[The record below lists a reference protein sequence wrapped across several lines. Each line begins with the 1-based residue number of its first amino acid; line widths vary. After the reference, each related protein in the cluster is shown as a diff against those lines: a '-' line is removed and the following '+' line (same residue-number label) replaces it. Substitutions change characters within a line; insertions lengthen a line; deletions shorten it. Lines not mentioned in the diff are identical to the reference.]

1 MNLSSSLYFDILE
14 NLLSSAE
21 RISPTEEFRVAGDG
35 KEPET
40 QSNQRATHFCS
51 NNSSSA
57 VGIDSATETSKIS
70 VSREKI
76 SKGVKTT
83 LIGSVSSEITT
94 RSKLGA
100 SSKVVGLNNSLA
112 SSSLPTDIHPV
123 DPETQ
128 ARLEALLEAAG
139 IGKLTGETKQLTDPE
154 VVSFSI
160 FLKYIFINI
169 IFH

>member
-1 MNLSSSLYFDILE
+1 MSSLNFYILE

-35 KEPET
+35 KEPDEK
-40 QSNQRATHFCS
+40 SNRATHFCS
-51 NNSSSA
+51 NNSSSS

-154 VVSFSI
+154 VGHQNF
-160 FLKYIFINI
+160 
-169 IFH
+169 

>member
-1 MNLSSSLYFDILE
+1 M
-14 NLLSSAE
+14 
-21 RISPTEEFRVAGDG
+21 
-35 KEPET
+35 
-40 QSNQRATHFCS
+40 
-51 NNSSSA
+51 
-57 VGIDSATETSKIS
+57 
-70 VSREKI
+70 
-76 SKGVKTT
+76 KTT

-100 SSKVVGLNNSLA
+100 SSKVVGLNNSL

-154 VVSFSI
+154 VTD
-160 FLKYIFINI
+160 NI
-169 IFH
+169 TKSLFKMN

>member
-1 MNLSSSLYFDILE
+1 MEGQYDINNIVFISE

-35 KEPET
+35 KEPEN

-51 NNSSSA
+51 NNSSSSI
-57 VGIDSATETSKIS
+57 GIDSSATETSKIS

-154 VVSFSI
+154 V
-160 FLKYIFINI
+160 N
-169 IFH
+169 

>member
-1 MNLSSSLYFDILE
+1 MYYFTISE
-14 NLLSSAE
+14 NLLSSTE
-21 RISPTEEFRVAGDG
+21 NIPSEEFRVAGDG
-35 KEPET
+35 KEPE
-40 QSNQRATHFCS
+40 NQPHHVTHHHCS
-51 NNSSSA
+51 NSV

-70 VSREKI
+70 VATTREKVN
-76 SKGVKTT
+76 KGVKTT

-94 RSKLGA
+94 RSKLG
-100 SSKVVGLNNSLA
+100 SKVVGLNNTLSST

-154 VVSFSI
+154 VI
-160 FLKYIFINI
+160 T
-169 IFH
+169 

>member
-1 MNLSSSLYFDILE
+1 MSSLNFYILE

-35 KEPET
+35 KEPDEK
-40 QSNQRATHFCS
+40 SNRATHFCS
-51 NNSSSA
+51 NSSSSS

-100 SSKVVGLNNSLA
+100 SSKVVGLNNSLSTA
-112 SSSLPTDIHPV
+112 PSSLPTDIHPV

-154 VVSFSI
+154 VGHQNF
-160 FLKYIFINI
+160 
-169 IFH
+169 